1 MDRPGRSPA
10 RCPVT
15 LALRG
20 FSRESVES
28 EAVRFRVSPAEFVE
42 AAVDRHVTRQAGRRS
57 SRGLPPLVLEP
68 ASGEPLEL
76 ELELSPDTVDV
87 LELQAAVEGISLA
100 ALMEH
105 ASLTLVAEMDSG
117 AEAPR
122 IASEFD

>member
-1 MDRPGRSPA
+1 MS
-10 RCPVT
+10 

-20 FSRESVES
+20 FSRELVES
-28 EAVRFRVSPAEFVE
+28 EAARLRVSPAEFVE

-57 SRGLPPLVLEP
+57 SRGLPPLELEP
-68 ASGEPLEL
+68 TAGEPLVLEL
-76 ELELSPDTVDV
+76 ELPADTVDV

-105 ASLTLVAEMDSG
+105 AALTLAAELDSG

-122 IASEFD
+122 IASELD